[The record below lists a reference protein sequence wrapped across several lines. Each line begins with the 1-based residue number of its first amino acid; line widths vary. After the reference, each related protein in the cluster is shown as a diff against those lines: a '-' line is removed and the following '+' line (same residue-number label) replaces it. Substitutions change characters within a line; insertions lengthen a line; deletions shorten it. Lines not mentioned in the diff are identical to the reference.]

1 MLAITILVAATALV
15 LGLRFNP
22 LVLGLLLLVAAAS
35 IFVISIWSGGNALV
49 VALLLLATLASGQ
62 IGYLIGCLIA
72 AQFPA
77 QAETP
82 SGRMQ
87 TRYSQIIYPR
97 GDALTPRT
105 PHYSDLL
112 LPSQRR

>member
-1 MLAITILVAATALV
+1 MAIAILVAATGLV
-15 LGLRFNP
+15 LGLRFNA

-35 IFVISIWSGGNALV
+35 FFAIGIWSGGNAPV
-49 VALLLLATLASGQ
+49 VALLLLAMLASGQ

-87 TRYSQIIYPR
+87 TRYSRRLSTRAATSVRGRSNLQI
-97 GDALTPRT
+97 T
-105 PHYSDLL
+105 
-112 LPSQRR
+112 